1 MSEKFVNHSFES
13 IFDIE
18 DGTTVIEHDAVPI
31 IHNTTCDLYDEKD
44 SEIEEQYQIIFNAAL
59 QAYSNQIVALERGG
73 DPATNHKVLDVANNF
88 LKTALDSTKAKADL
102 KKSKDKNI
110 IASSTKNVTNN
121 NLIIDRNELLKQLL
135 NN

>member
-1 MSEKFVNHSFES
+1 MSEQFVTHSFES
-13 IFDIE
+13 LFDIE
-18 DGTTVIEHDAVPI
+18 EGTTVIEQDI
-31 IHNTTCDLYDEKD
+31 IPVVHNSECELYDNKD

-88 LKTALDSTKAKADL
+88 LKTALESTKAKAEL

-135 NN
+135 KD

>member
-31 IHNTTCDLYDEKD
+31 IHNATCDLYDEKD

>member
-1 MSEKFVNHSFES
+1 MAEQFVSHSFES
-13 IFDIE
+13 LFDIE
-18 DGTTVIEHDAVPI
+18 EGTTIIEQESLPMVQ
-31 IHNTTCDLYDEKD
+31 NSECDLYDNKD

-88 LKTALDSTKAKADL
+88 LKTALDSTKAKAEL

-110 IASSTKNVTNN
+110 IASSTKNITNN

>member
-1 MSEKFVNHSFES
+1 MAEQFVSHSFES
-13 IFDIE
+13 LFDIE
-18 DGTTVIEHDAVPI
+18 EGTTIIEQESLPMVQ
-31 IHNTTCDLYDEKD
+31 NSECDLYDTKD

-59 QAYSNQIVALERGG
+59 QAYSNQIVALERGS

-88 LKTALDSTKAKADL
+88 LKTALDSTKAKAEL

-110 IASSTKNVTNN
+110 IASSTKNITNN

>member
-13 IFDIE
+13 LFDIE
-18 DGTTVIEHDAVPI
+18 DGTTIIEQESLPVV
-31 IHNTTCDLYDEKD
+31 HNSECELYDNKD

-59 QAYSNQIVALERGG
+59 QAYSNQIVAIERGG

-88 LKTALDSTKAKADL
+88 LKTALDSTKAKAEL

-110 IASSTKNVTNN
+110 IASSTKNITNN

>member
-1 MSEKFVNHSFES
+1 MSEKFVTHSFES

-18 DGTTVIEHDAVPI
+18 DGTTIIEQDTLPMI
-31 IHNTTCDLYDEKD
+31 QNSECELYDTKD

-59 QAYSNQIVALERGG
+59 QAFSNQIEAIDRGG

-110 IASSTKNVTNN
+110 IASSTKNITNN

>member
-1 MSEKFVNHSFES
+1 MSEQFVTHSFES
-13 IFDIE
+13 LFDIE
-18 DGTTVIEHDAVPI
+18 EGTTIIEQDI
-31 IHNTTCDLYDEKD
+31 IPVVHNSECELYDNKD

-88 LKTALDSTKAKADL
+88 LKTALDSTKAKAEL

-135 NN
+135 KD